1 MWFAL
6 ADPAVLPAPNDSG
19 WTINRIADVAAA
31 PAR

>member
-6 ADPAVLPAPNDSG
+6 GDPAALPAPDDSG
-19 WTINRIADVAAA
+19 WTINRIADVAAT